1 MPVIELDM
9 LIAFI
14 NPQDKLHEVA
24 VKVFSKVVKG
34 KLRGFS
40 VASSAYLEYELI
52 LRSRG
57 YPEEDIRLEVE
68 AFRRLRN
75 LGEVPLTSSV
85 LIEASRLREQ
95 FKLTYFDSLHAAS
108 ALLHDGKIASI
119 DAAYSRIPELEV
131 IDPRTLC

>member
-1 MPVIELDM
+1 M
-9 LIAFI
+9 
-14 NPQDKLHEVA
+14 
-24 VKVFSKVVKG
+24 
-34 KLRGFS
+34 
-40 VASSAYLEYELI
+40 
-52 LRSRG
+52 
-57 YPEEDIRLEVE
+57 RLEVE